1 VPATSPRL
9 NTSVKR
15 DKYTHRPGLLA
26 VGNLAGLGHKHLA
39 VPIAKVVF
47 QSCRPPDPFC
57 RPFVCT
63 INVVAA
69 PLSFFLFVCV
79 LLSCLVPRHSPLP
92 LTVSNPFPASHP
104 TQQRNPPPI
113 RPDGDAVL
121 QHKQQQRP
129 VISCPPPSR
138 LNFNFAPRPP
148 QVSCFR
154 PWVVSQ
160 TESPVPDSY
169 LT

>member
-63 INVVAA
+63 IT

-138 LNFNFAPRPP
+138 LNFNSPPPPRFLVFAPGWCRRRKAP
-148 QVSCFR
+148 CLIH
-154 PWVVSQ
+154 
-160 TESPVPDSY
+160 T
-169 LT
+169 